1 MKWIVILL
9 IGALNS
15 ARADAPKVPDKPDP
29 NGFEVTIKS
38 VKLDY
43 VKLRKLRGDT
53 AGEDDAMS
61 QDKVL
66 IFTLTITNRGQREQA
81 YKTFNGAKGG
91 SKDYASLIDSKRK
104 FVPLADFGELRA
116 PGVTAEATL
125 KPGESITDVLC
136 FGKPAN
142 DAKPMVLLLPAK
154 NHGGAGLWRLDVKVE
169 PTLEEKGG

>member
-1 MKWIVILL
+1 MQ
-9 IGALNS
+9 LNG

-43 VKLRKLRGDT
+43 VKLRKLRGDPS
-53 AGEDDAMS
+53 GDEDAMS

-91 SKDYASLIDSKRK
+91 SKDYASLIDSTRK

-116 PGVTAEATL
+116 RASP
-125 KPGESITDVLC
+125 PRPRSS
-136 FGKPAN
+136 PAN
-142 DAKPMVLLLPAK
+142 RSPTCSVSASPPTTPSRWCCCSPPRTTA
-154 NHGGAGLWRLDVKVE
+154 AQGLWRLDVKVE
-169 PTLEEKGG
+169 PTLE